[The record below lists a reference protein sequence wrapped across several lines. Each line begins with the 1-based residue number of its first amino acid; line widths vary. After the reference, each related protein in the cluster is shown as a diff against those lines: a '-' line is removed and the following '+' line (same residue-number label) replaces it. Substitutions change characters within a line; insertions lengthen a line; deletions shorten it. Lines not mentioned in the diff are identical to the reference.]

1 MAEIDQNLAFEPATK
16 IGELIKSKELSPVEI
31 TKLYLERIEKLDS
44 NLNSYLT
51 VTADIALSAAQKA
64 ETEVMGGGEL
74 GALHGIPISIKD
86 LQMTKGVRTTGGS
99 LAYKDRIPEADCAVV
114 ERVLKAGAIMLG
126 KTNSPEFGLLGA
138 NENRLGDPCRN
149 PWNVDRTSG
158 GSSGGAGA
166 SIVAGLTSLATGGD
180 GGGSIRIPAS
190 FNGIYGIK
198 PTQGR
203 VSSFS
208 GALTSP
214 LANYLSQQGPLTR
227 TVKDSA
233 LLLQVLAGY
242 DSRDPGSLR
251 APVPNFLD
259 SATRE
264 ISGLKIGWSPDYG
277 YASVDSEVLSIT
289 ESAANVFTELGCT
302 VIESNL
308 KLEGAFDTW
317 FTLFAAGAFAT
328 QGHLLDDE
336 KDPLTWYAR
345 YAIEHGSKTTGA
357 DYVKAVGERDRMIQ
371 LFEDEFEKF
380 DIILSP
386 TMAVTA
392 FPTDAYPET
401 IGGEEPYPNPEWG
414 FLPFT
419 HPINTIG
426 YTAASVPC
434 GFDTD
439 GMPVGLHVLGKH
451 GDEETVLAV
460 SAAFE
465 EAKPWIQ
472 HRPLLS

>member
-1 MAEIDQNLAFEPATK
+1 MAEIDENLAFEPATR

-51 VTADIALSAAQKA
+51 VTADNALRAAQNA
-64 ETEVMGGGEL
+64 EDKLVNGDEL

-99 LAYKDRIPEADCAVV
+99 LAYKDRVPEADCAVV
-114 ERVLKAGAIMLG
+114 ERILEAGAIMLG

-190 FNGIYGIK
+190 FNGTYGIK

-208 GALTSP
+208 GVPGSP
-214 LANYLSQQGPLTR
+214 LANYTSQQGPLTR
-227 TVKDSA
+227 TVQDAA
-233 LLLQVLAGY
+233 LLLQVMAGY

-251 APVPNFLD
+251 SSVPNFLE
-259 SATRE
+259 SVTRGV
-264 ISGLKIGWSPDYG
+264 SGLKIGWSPDYG
-277 YASVDSEVLSIT
+277 YAAVDSEVLTIS

-302 VIESNL
+302 VIESDI

-317 FTLFAAGAFAT
+317 FTLFAASAYAT

-336 KDPLTWYAR
+336 EDPLTWYAK
-345 YAIEHGSKTTGA
+345 YTIEHGSKTTGS
-357 DYVKAVGERDRMIQ
+357 DYVRAVGERDRMIQ
-371 LFEDEFEKF
+371 LFADEFDKF
-380 DIILSP
+380 DVILSP

-401 IGGEEPYPNPEWG
+401 IGGQKPYPSPEWG

-434 GFDTD
+434 GFDSD
-439 GMPVGLHVLGKH
+439 GMPVGLHIVGKP

-465 EAKPWIQ
+465 EARPWIQ
-472 HRPLLS
+472 HRPPIS